1 MKSCWE
7 NGEEINHISYII
19 YYSLYI
25 VNIVKVSLWCLVRGI
40 WLSQNKHTDRIPQT
54 AKLDTW
60 WLLVLTLY
68 STNILAA
75 LKEILFSHTAGQ
87 VANCFTVK
95 IYLNYCDFYFKSFF
109 CSTPPFFLLLFL
121 LTSNNNISGTIDMFT
136 MMINHFM
143 LFFGSH
149 LKFQFPFP
157 WNHSNYKLDFLN

>member
-7 NGEEINHISYII
+7 NREEINHISYII

-54 AKLDTW
+54 VKLDTW
-60 WLLVLTLY
+60 WLLVLTSY

-75 LKEILFSHTAGQ
+75 LKEIPFSHTAGQ

-95 IYLNYCDFYFKSFF
+95 ICLNYCDFYSKSFF
-109 CSTPPFFLLLFL
+109 CSSPPFFFLSFL
-121 LTSNNNISGTIDMFT
+121 LTSNNNIGGTIDMFT

-143 LFFGSH
+143 LFLGH
-149 LKFQFPFP
+149 I
-157 WNHSNYKLDFLN
+157 WNFSFRSPETTVTIS